1 MIDSRIHGLSII
13 FLESAT
19 KMRTIVLDEIAEI
32 AKKAGERILSIY
44 ESGDYQVSVKG
55 DQSPVTRADFE
66 ANHLILEGLKL
77 VSDELVISE
86 ETVMREG
93 FQAAA
98 GQSFW
103 LVDPLD
109 GTRNFIERKDSFV
122 VSIALIENGEPTI
135 GVIYAPVYD
144 ELYTAQKGHGA
155 FFNGVQMKNTRIGS
169 GNLSAFASGHFVSSR
184 AQEFY
189 DKVGITH
196 VTRFGSALKLARIA
210 RGDADLYPRLGPTY
224 EWDIAAGHA
233 LLKESGCTVID
244 LQTQKEMTY
253 NKPSFLNRGFVAA
266 RSNLN
271 LESVLTEI
279 SL

>member
-1 MIDSRIHGLSII
+1 MQT
-13 FLESAT
+13 FVLEE
-19 KMRTIVLDEIAEI
+19 VGQI

-44 ESGDYQVSVKG
+44 QSRDYEVHLKA
-55 DQSPVTRADFE
+55 DDSPVTRADFE
-66 ANHLILEGLKL
+66 ANQLILEGLSLLSKHL
-77 VSDELVISE
+77 DSEQLVISE
-86 ETVMREG
+86 ETARAEG
-93 FQAAA
+93 FQAAP

-122 VSIALIENGEPTI
+122 VSIALIENGEPTL

-144 ELYTAQKGHGA
+144 ELYMAQKGQGA
-155 FFNGVQMKNTRIGS
+155 FCNGFRMMNRREGS

-189 DKVGITH
+189 DKAGITH

-233 LLKESGCTVID
+233 LLKESGCTIID

-279 SL
+279 RL